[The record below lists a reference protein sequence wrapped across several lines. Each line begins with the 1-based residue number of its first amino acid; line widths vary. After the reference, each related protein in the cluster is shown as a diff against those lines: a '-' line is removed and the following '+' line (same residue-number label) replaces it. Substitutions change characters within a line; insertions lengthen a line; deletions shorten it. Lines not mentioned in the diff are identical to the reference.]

1 MLKPGFVAL
10 MLAITVGWSCAKVAS
25 QAPRDAGSSDM
36 GASSPE
42 VAAPVPEVGHDAL
55 ADLIP
60 PLGGPDVGVTP
71 PRPWGGQTIDPSV
84 GGNTPTMFGGTAAP
98 TTALK
103 IVYPLDGSL
112 HPVNI
117 LDVTVQW
124 QGMGVGKAAYRLRFT
139 NALGTLDV
147 FTACA
152 KQQCVY
158 TMPQAAWRAM
168 ADANR
173 DTDVTL
179 TVSAAGNGMT
189 VPTSAPIMI
198 HFSAGAVAGGMYYW
212 STKQQGIY
220 RLTLGQSK
228 AAPFI
233 NTPGCHG
240 CHSVSRDGSRISWL
254 ESVAENETVRI
265 APTTAV
271 TNARQ
276 DLPGSP
282 EMPALNADGSRLLV
296 SDGPTLSVYDAATF
310 TLLSTA
316 TPGGLADGE
325 AMRFFEWS
333 PDGKTIALS
342 VGTAPGASPGNNLY
356 FVTSGISLVPYNDGK
371 FGPLQ
376 RLVPGDKEASYYPSW
391 SPDGKWIVFSS
402 SEATPASPPFLGTYD
417 NLFGRLRLIAASGG
431 RIYELGQA
439 SQTKGNVTSW
449 PKFSPFSQLN
459 GQLLFVGFSTKAS
472 YGYLLPGSEGSNSQ
486 LWLAAVDLRRLSTGD
501 PSWAPI
507 WLPFQDLDQSNHL
520 PYWTEAI
527 GCLGDADCGHDSLC
541 KNGQCVPPIVIP

>member
-10 MLAITVGWSCAKVAS
+10 MLTITAGWGCAKVAS
-25 QAPRDAGSSDM
+25 HAPLDAGSSDR

-42 VAAPVPEVGHDAL
+42 VAAPAPEVGNDAV
-55 ADLIP
+55 ADLGP
-60 PLGGPDVGVTP
+60 PMGGPDVGVTP

-84 GGNTPTMFGGTAAP
+84 PGNTPTMFGGTDAP
-98 TTALK
+98 APALK

-124 QGMGVGKAAYRLRFT
+124 QGTGTGKAAYRLRFT

-158 TMPQAAWRAM
+158 PMPQAAWRAM

-179 TVSAAGNGMT
+179 TVSAAGNGTT
-189 VPTSAPIMI
+189 VPTSAPIRI

-254 ESVAENETVRI
+254 DSIAESESVRI
-265 APTTAV
+265 APTTSLKD
-271 TNARQ
+271 ARN

-296 SDGPTLSVYDAATF
+296 SDGPSLSVYDAATF

-356 FVTSGISLVPYNDGK
+356 FITSGISLVPYNDGK
-371 FGPLQ
+371 FGMLQ

-391 SPDGKWIVFSS
+391 SPDGKWIVFST

-417 NLFGRLRLIAASGG
+417 NLLGRLRLIAASGG
-431 RIYELGQA
+431 PIYELGHA
-439 SQTKGNVTSW
+439 SQMKGNVTSW

-472 YGYLLPGSEGSNSQ
+472 YGYLLQGSEGSNSQ
-486 LWLAAVDLRRLSTGD
+486 IWLAAIDLRRLSTGD

-527 GCLGDADCGHDSLC
+527 GCLSNADCGQDGVC